1 MRIIRE
7 KTAAVCVDHQERI
20 LPAMTDPQ
28 TLLQNTVK
36 LLKGLQVL
44 GVPVYLTQQ
53 YTKGLGDTVAPIR
66 EAAGTSEHLEK
77 LTFSAYPQLREKLL
91 PPEQQP
97 YVLLCGIESHICVL
111 QTAMDLKAH
120 GYQPYLVTDCLSS
133 RKPADHRM
141 ALERAKQEDI
151 LLTTCEAIL
160 FELLAAAGTP
170 DSKAI
175 QKLIK

>member
-1 MRIIRE
+1 MAKVTEKSRIPLTMRQETVLQFIIKTISEKQRAPSLRE
-7 KTAAVCVDHQERI
+7 IAVH
-20 LPAMTDPQ
+20 
-28 TLLQNTVK
+28 
-36 LLKGLQVL
+36 L
-44 GVPVYLTQQ
+44 GVSSTN
-53 YTKGLGDTVAPIR
+53 GI
-66 EAAGTSEHLEK
+66 SEHLEK

-120 GYQPYLVTDCLSS
+120 GYQPYLVADCLSS

-141 ALERAKQEDI
+141 ALERAKQEGI
-151 LLTTCEAIL
+151 LLTTCEATL

-170 DSKAI
+170 DSKVI
-175 QKLIK
+175 QKIIK

>member
-1 MRIIRE
+1 M
-7 KTAAVCVDHQERI
+7 
-20 LPAMTDPQ
+20 
-28 TLLQNTVK
+28 
-36 LLKGLQVL
+36 L

-141 ALERAKQEDI
+141 ALERAKQEGI
-151 LLTTCEAIL
+151 LLTTCEATL

>member
-1 MRIIRE
+1 MKCTRDN
-7 KTAAVCVDHQERI
+7 TAVLVVDYQTKLIPAISDKER
-20 LPAMTDPQ
+20 LLNRSAM
-28 TLLQNTVK
+28 
-36 LLKGLQVL
+36 LLKGLKTL
-44 GVPVYLTQQ
+44 GIPMIISQQ

-120 GYQPYLVTDCLSS
+120 GYQPYLVADCLSS

-141 ALERAKQEDI
+141 ALERAKQEGI
-151 LLTTCEAIL
+151 LLTTCEATL
-160 FELLAAAGTP
+160 FELLAAAGNP